1 MAIYIHLGH
10 FVIERTYLCLLII
23 YPQCSKKWGFFIMRK
38 TSKMTLT
45 AMLIAIGTLTSHM
58 FYIPIGFTKVF
69 PMQHFINVLSAVLL
83 GPWYAVMQAL
93 SVSILRNMMGTGSLF
108 AFPGSIIGAF
118 LAAYLFKKTRKLTM
132 ALIGEVIGTGI
143 IGGIVCYPIA
153 TLLLG
158 QKAALFGFIPAFTF
172 SSLAGSLIG
181 FVLLKVMIKHSVLKN
196 VQLMGAVGKED
207 ELKL

>member
-1 MAIYIHLGH
+1 MEFYIHSGH
-10 FVIERTYLCLLII
+10 FVFEMTFLCSDTMII
-23 YPQCSKKWGFFIMRK
+23 LPPVFKKHGGFFMRK

-83 GPWYAVMQAL
+83 GPGYAVMQAL
-93 SVSILRNMMGTGSLF
+93 SVSILRNLMGTGSLF

-132 ALIGEVIGTGI
+132 ALCRRNNRDRNIRGDRLLPNSDSI
-143 IGGIVCYPIA
+143 IRSKSSFIWLYPIVY
-153 TLLLG
+153 
-158 QKAALFGFIPAFTF
+158 F
-172 SSLAGSLIG
+172 
-181 FVLLKVMIKHSVLKN
+181 
-196 VQLMGAVGKED
+196 
-207 ELKL
+207 